1 MNFDAKTTEDARL
14 YMLME
19 LNKEVDGHLNEITLR
34 RRLEGYYG
42 INRTREWIQTQLNT
56 LAGLEAITISGG
68 GEIMIAHLER
78 SGRDHLASRAIVAGV
93 TRPADID

>member
-1 MNFDAKTTEDARL
+1 MSFDVKTTQDALL
-14 YMLME
+14 YILME
-19 LNKEVDGHLNEITLR
+19 LAKEVDGHLNEITLR

-42 INRTREWIQTQLNT
+42 INRTREWVQTQMHK
-56 LAGLEAITISGG
+56 LAGLEAITITGG